1 MNGKENNIL
10 FSNITKNYIKLENL
24 IQGLINHISG
34 EQCKNCLSICC
45 KEEICRE
52 TINSC
57 FLSLVIKKNQSIEY
71 DYMNGWVSNEGCR
84 LKNGRPLVCY
94 EFFCDKLLIH
104 ANHQMEFIRYIINEF
119 VLLGKNSHGNIH
131 LICIDD
137 VSIISRTKLL
147 KINKK
152 ITSLITKTADKSL
165 SLARERQCE
174 VTEMA
179 SPEHVEVAPSTGGAV
194 H

>member
-10 FSNITKNYIKLENL
+10 FSNVIKNYIKLENL
-24 IQGLINHISG
+24 IQGLINYISG

-52 TINSC
+52 TISSY
-57 FLSLVIKKNQSIEY
+57 FLSLVVKKSQCIEY

-94 EFFCDKLLIH
+94 EFFCNKLLIH
-104 ANHQMEFIRYIINEF
+104 TNHQMESIKSIIKEFI
-119 VLLGKNSHGNIH
+119 LLGNKSHGNKH

-137 VSIISRTKLL
+137 LSRISRTKLL
-147 KINKK
+147 KINEK
-152 ITSLITKTADKSL
+152 ITLLITKTANIKGSN
-165 SLARERQCE
+165 S
-174 VTEMA
+174 
-179 SPEHVEVAPSTGGAV
+179 H
-194 H
+194 